1 MTNTIA
7 SMINYFDAEKNNH
20 DYLEHKLIPT
30 LANRHTYSL
39 VVGEFDGNTSRAIEK
54 IFEVASYHKKTVIV
68 DDDVSTLHQLHSI
81 FKHHSNDVIIFKDT
95 DNLLSYPEL
104 LDYMNSIIEKSE
116 YQVPDTTNQFTGNV
130 ILISNKRLASIP
142 DGIKSR
148 ANIIIKRSIFD
159 LVVLWITS
167 VTSYFTF

>member
-30 LANRHTYSL
+30 LANRHTYAL

-54 IFEVASYHKKTVIV
+54 MVDGSAYHKKPVIV
-68 DDDVSTLHQLHSI
+68 DDDVSTLHQLHNI

-95 DNLLSYPEL
+95 DQLLSYPEL

-116 YQVPDTTNQFTGNV
+116 YQVLDTTNQFTGNV
-130 ILISNKRLASIP
+130 ILISKRLASIP

-159 LVVLWITS
+159 LIVLWLSS